1 MVEEAQAR
9 RNGFKN
15 YEEMKEFRRKAEEKV
30 KAFANDIMEQC
41 ESKSLTLYELS
52 LLVEHE
58 LPELMHLQE
67 KRIRRDALVCGLW
80 AYD

>member
-1 MVEEAQAR
+1 MGDMVEEAQAR

-30 KAFANDIMEQC
+30 KAFANDIMDQC

-67 KRIRRDALVCGLW
+67 KRIRRDALIK
-80 AYD
+80 ANR